1 MKKEVSIGDKR
12 YEIGDYRLSAVEMD
26 NLKKL
31 RSAFSSLIL
40 VLNVPGSISV
50 QDLEAACADAILLMG
65 QAGQEGGAAV
75 TDILTGKATPSGK
88 LTATWAKKYERLSYG
103 RQFPSGF

>member
-65 QAGQEGGAAV
+65 QAGQEGR
-75 TDILTGKATPSGK
+75 SRR
-88 LTATWAKKYERLSYG
+88 YRYSH
-103 RQFPSGF
+103 R